1 MSTRDSAPRF
11 NLRGLLGISFAHGAS
26 DFYSGMVPLLI
37 FAIVSEHR
45 LSPLYQG
52 AIGFLWYLTSSI
64 VQPLF
69 GAYSDRA
76 GRWWFLPVSVGLTV
90 VAVSLI
96 GIAPGIALLALL
108 IVAGGIGSAVM
119 HPEAGKY
126 AALLSG
132 ERKSG
137 GISIFQIGGAIG
149 YAFGPVAIS
158 ALLQRE
164 GVHGALWMLIPGA
177 AAVAILF
184 AAMQGI
190 DVHARRAREVHH
202 AALEKVSQ
210 NVDRAGVS
218 LLVAG
223 TALKYLTGA
232 AFMTYLPNLIVAR
245 GGSITDAG
253 TIVTAFLAAGVLGL
267 YAGGWLGDRFGAVAI
282 AVLSLAA
289 AAPALYAFFA
299 FGGAAGIV
307 ALLLANALLNVQ
319 SAPSVVIVQRMLPRN
334 LGMALGLMNGVAF
347 GAGSALVT
355 AVGFGVARA
364 GPAATLLQISALP
377 LFCAATYWVAGRRLN
392 GAYAKAPSSAVA
404 S

>member
-1 MSTRDSAPRF
+1 
-11 NLRGLLGISFAHGAS
+11 
-26 DFYSGMVPLLI
+26 MVPLLI
-37 FAIVSEHR
+37 FSIVSAHH

-76 GRWWFLPVSVGLTV
+76 GRWWFLPSSVALTV
-90 VAVSLI
+90 LAVSLI
-96 GIAPGIALLALL
+96 GIAPGVAVLSLL

-137 GISIFQIGGAIG
+137 GISIFQIGGAVG
-149 YAFGPVAIS
+149 YAFGPIAIS
-158 ALLQRE
+158 ALLQHQ
-164 GVHGALWMLIPGA
+164 GLHGSLWMLLPGA
-177 AAVAILF
+177 AAVIIIF
-184 AAMQGI
+184 AAMGSI
-190 DVHARRAREVHH
+190 HAHAQRAREAHH
-202 AALEKVSQ
+202 AALEKDPHS
-210 NVDRAGVS
+210 VDRGGVT
-218 LLVAG
+218 LLVLG

-245 GGSITDAG
+245 GGTITEAG
-253 TIVTAFLAAGVLGL
+253 TIVTAFLAAGVIGL

-282 AVLSLAA
+282 AVISLAL
-289 AAPALYAFFA
+289 AAPALYGFFA
-299 FGGAAGIV
+299 LGGAAGIT
-307 ALLLANALLNVQ
+307 ALLFANILLNVQ

-355 AVGFGVARA
+355 AVGFGVARI
-364 GPAATLLQISALP
+364 GPGATLLQVSALP
-377 LFCAATYWVAGRRLN
+377 VLCAATYWLAGRRLN
-392 GAYAKAPSSAVA
+392 GVYAKASSSAVA